1 MIKRITLRTRK
12 RKTARASAA
21 VTLFVVILA
30 IAFLQFPLATTKA
43 AAASSDCPGSSSSG
57 TGDHENCSNLH
68 NRDLRDQRK
77 FPDEL
82 FRGDSRLPYTVF
94 NTGFFARGGNNN
106 LVAHVQGDRAGN
118 SNYISTTGTLGV
130 ALPFAQSQGMRNL
143 ESAARLRCQQVQAVN
158 NARRGWISRLFP
170 SNCNGTQ
177 TVSADTYV
185 YVINPRLARNALYV
199 PDQIRGNANLYNH
212 YASQDEWAFVH
223 TIPREAIEG
232 ARVYRM
238 TARTNN
244 GLIDTRSISIRF
256 QHTVM
261 NPNYNQVTI
270 NYNPNNDANS
280 HFVYSSNLN
289 IPPSTANPYVRG
301 CSSITRCR
309 GGGN

>member
-12 RKTARASAA
+12 RRTARASAA
-21 VTLFVVILA
+21 VTLLLA
-30 IAFLQFPLATTKA
+30 VLATAFLQSPLVTTKA
-43 AAASSDCPGSSSSG
+43 AAASNDCPGSSSSG
-57 TGDHENCSNLH
+57 TGSQNCSNLH
-68 NRDLRDQRK
+68 NQNLRDQRR
-77 FPDEL
+77 FPNEL
-82 FRGDSRLPYTVF
+82 YRGDSRLPYTVF
-94 NTGFFARGGNNN
+94 ETGFFARGGNNN

-118 SNYISTTGTLGV
+118 SNYISTTGTRSV
-130 ALPFAQSQGMRNL
+130 AEPFARSQGMRNL

-177 TVSADTYV
+177 EVRADTYV

-232 ARVYRM
+232 AHVFRM

-244 GLIDTRSISIRF
+244 GLIDTRSITMTRLHFATNS
-256 QHTVM
+256 H
-261 NPNYNQVTI
+261 YNQVTI

-289 IPPSTANPYVRG
+289 LPPIPANPYTRG
-301 CSSITRCR
+301 CSAITRCR
-309 GGGN
+309 GGGS

>member
-12 RKTARASAA
+12 RTTARASAA
-21 VTLFVVILA
+21 VTLLLA
-30 IAFLQFPLATTKA
+30 VLATAFLQSPLATTKA
-43 AAASSDCPGSSSSG
+43 AAASNDCPGSSSSG
-57 TGDHENCSNLH
+57 TGSQNCSNLH
-68 NRDLRDQRK
+68 NQNLRDQRH

-82 FRGDSRLPYTVF
+82 YRGDSRLPYTVF
-94 NTGFFARGGNNN
+94 NSGFFARGGNNN

-118 SNYISTTGTLGV
+118 SNYISTTGTLSV
-130 ALPFAQSQGMRNL
+130 ARPFAQSQGMRNL
-143 ESAARLRCQQVQAVN
+143 ESAARISCQQVQAVK
-158 NARRGWISRLFP
+158 NARHPWLSRVFP

-212 YASQDEWAFVH
+212 YASQDEWAYVH

-256 QHTVM
+256 EHFVV
-261 NPNYNQVTI
+261 NPRYNQVTI
-270 NYNPNNDANS
+270 TYNPNNDANS

-289 IPPSTANPYVRG
+289 LPPTTANPFTRG